1 MSTLTIA
8 KLLAEGIAALEEFE
22 HPHLDAR
29 FLLEGVIGATA
40 EEIVGDGS
48 RPLEASRYR
57 TFIARRKSGEPVAY
71 ILGEWEFW
79 SLTFIVTPAVLI
91 PRPSTE
97 LLVEWGVDILRQKKA
112 PRAVDVGTGCGA
124 IAIALA
130 KEIPQLEVIAV
141 DRSAPALAVAAANV
155 RHHHLEKRVTLVRSD
170 LLGGISGPFD
180 LVVSNPPYVARGDPA
195 LEVAVE
201 EHEPAISLFDDL
213 DGDGL
218 GYFRRLVPQ
227 ARPLLA
233 PEGTLLLEVGETQGQ
248 EVLEIVAEEGFQGR
262 LRPDLAG
269 VDRAVA
275 ATLNGDGSS

>member
-1 MSTLTIA
+1 
-8 KLLAEGIAALEEFE
+8 
-22 HPHLDAR
+22 
-29 FLLEGVIGATA
+29 
-40 EEIVGDGS
+40 
-48 RPLEASRYR
+48 
-57 TFIARRKSGEPVAY
+57 
-71 ILGEWEFW
+71 
-79 SLTFIVTPAVLI
+79 
-91 PRPSTE
+91 
-97 LLVEWGVDILRQKKA
+97 
-112 PRAVDVGTGCGA
+112 
-124 IAIALA
+124 
-130 KEIPQLEVIAV
+130 
-141 DRSAPALAVAAANV
+141 
-155 RHHHLEKRVTLVRSD
+155 VTLVRSD